1 MYKVP
6 VGDFIVE
13 GVPRKE
19 TKNSEKGE
27 RRKDKK
33 EIKQKYGGKK
43 GNGEA
48 KKYEVV
54 RYSFIG

>member
-19 TKNSEKGE
+19 TNNSEKGE

-43 GNGEA
+43 GKWGS
-48 KKYEVV
+48 KKV
-54 RYSFIG
+54 RSCYSFIG